1 MQENKVLR
9 TRNSILDLE
18 KFFIKLKDRE
28 LKERAVKIKRLIKD
42 LFLNQLLY
50 L

>member
-28 LKERAVKIKRLIKD
+28 LKERAVKIKRLIKTY
-42 LFLNQLLY
+42 F
-50 L
+50 